1 MMFFGPP
8 FVTTVCAMPCEKNY
22 PYHKQKSEVSN
33 KDIDYP
39 YFLGRTVLSYMHMH
53 VEKYIGNTNHLRS
66 FRYVGISRD
75 LDYM

>member
-39 YFLGRTVLSYMHMH
+39 YFQGRTVLSYMHMH
-53 VEKYIGNTNHLRS
+53 VEK
-66 FRYVGISRD
+66 
-75 LDYM
+75 